1 MEQQE
6 ASLQKLGVIHD
17 RVTSVR
23 GTAASIIGYLVS
35 RGGKAQNS
43 AQDIMSLKEDLVET
57 SYETYAETY
66 YETEADEDLPSPKS
80 INLPKIDYERA
91 QSQFITSL
99 QYNGMIDR
107 ENRIATAHESTFQWI
122 FQDNQSQDQQSH
134 RVRWSNFREWLETD
148 DQLYWITG
156 KAGSGKSTL
165 MKFLCS
171 PTAGMALKNDAQKM
185 PESDIARERCQCHPF
200 LKRWAGTS
208 RLVIAS
214 FYFWNSGMEIQM
226 THTGLVRSL
235 LFQLVEQCPDII
247 PMVALKHWEPIC
259 LFGHRIE
266 RWSTPE
272 LFHSLLKA
280 IKILARDSKICLFV
294 DGLDESADGHER
306 LISIFKDLISD
317 NGHVKICVASRP
329 WNIFQ
334 AALGQRPSLR
344 LEDLTFSDIKD
355 FVESK
360 FHADTEFENL
370 RRRYPSFADQLM
382 ENIVTKASGVFLWV
396 NLVVASL
403 LAGMRLGDRIQDFQ
417 RRLDELP
424 PDLEKL
430 FEKIL
435 HSLDPFYLVHAA
447 QYFTLMETA
456 KVPLTI
462 LQFTFADEE
471 SPKSALKMVCGSMT
485 EDEISLRIT
494 AMNRRL
500 NSRCKGFLEAD
511 RGLQSIQKNEIR
523 RPSQLTVQ
531 YLHRTVRDFIKSP
544 KAQKFLQSSTNPD
557 FDPSIQI
564 CVAYVMDLKTWKGQ
578 QEHLQSPGNCEE
590 SLSATNVFLC
600 LRRAADVA
608 EINEGASIDLLDE
621 LRTIIKRPEY
631 KQGLAKDVK
640 IPQRLLPT
648 SIFMSAHRLY
658 QVSLDLEESS
668 IHGNF
673 ADMID
678 ESFLCFAIAN
688 SVVPYVRAR
697 VEHGGLVRAKYS
709 GEMLPLLLV
718 ALSGDVPEPKM
729 VECLLNA
736 GADPN
741 FKLSEV
747 GLQTPWTVALTK
759 VTLLY
764 TLQSQLGSSAEY
776 FRAEDKWK
784 QTLRLMSSKVPDYTT
799 VPEPLLTSISR
810 RLLQELRDE
819 AESKVQPSPSGSSW
833 LRVWDW

>member
-1 MEQQE
+1 MDQQE

-17 RVTSVR
+17 RVMSVD
-23 GTAASIIGYLVS
+23 GIAASILNYLVS
-35 RGGKAQNS
+35 RGGKAQGF
-43 AQDIMSLKEDLVET
+43 AQDIMSLKQDLVET

-66 YETEADEDLPSPKS
+66 HETEADGDLPSPKS
-80 INLPKIDYERA
+80 INLPKTDYERA
-91 QSQFITSL
+91 QSHFIASL
-99 QYNGMIDR
+99 EYNGMIDR
-107 ENRIATAHESTFQWI
+107 QNRIATAHESTFQWI
-122 FQDNQSQDQQSH
+122 YQDNQSQDQQSH
-134 RVRWSNFREWLETD
+134 SVRWSNFRQWLETD

-171 PTAGMALKNDAQKM
+171 PTAEMALKDGAQEM
-185 PESDIARERCQCHPF
+185 LETNIARERCHCHPF
-200 LKRWAGTS
+200 LKRWAGPS

-226 THTGLVRSL
+226 THNGLLRSL

-266 RWSTPE
+266 RWSTHE
-272 LFHSLLKA
+272 LFISLNRA
-280 IKILARDSKICLFV
+280 IKILGRDSKICLFI

-334 AALGQRPSLR
+334 AALGERPSLR

-424 PDLEKL
+424 PYLEKL

-462 LQFTFADEE
+462 LQFTLAHEE
-471 SPKSALKMVCGSMT
+471 SPESALKMVCGSMT
-485 EDEISLRIT
+485 EDEISLRIK

-500 NSRCKGFLEAD
+500 NSRCKGFLETD
-511 RGLQSIQKNEIR
+511 RGLQSIQKNEMS
-523 RPSQLTVQ
+523 RPSQLTIQ
-531 YLHRTVRDFIKSP
+531 CLHRTVRHF
-544 KAQKFLQSSTNPD
+544 QKFPD
-557 FDPSIQI
+557 FDPRSKY
-564 CVAYVMDLKTWKGQ
+564 A
-578 QEHLQSPGNCEE
+578 
-590 SLSATNVFLC
+590 SLT
-600 LRRAADVA
+600 
-608 EINEGASIDLLDE
+608 
-621 LRTIIKRPEY
+621 
-631 KQGLAKDVK
+631 
-640 IPQRLLPT
+640 
-648 SIFMSAHRLY
+648 
-658 QVSLDLEESS
+658 
-668 IHGNF
+668 
-673 ADMID
+673 
-678 ESFLCFAIAN
+678 
-688 SVVPYVRAR
+688 
-697 VEHGGLVRAKYS
+697 
-709 GEMLPLLLV
+709 
-718 ALSGDVPEPKM
+718 
-729 VECLLNA
+729 
-736 GADPN
+736 
-741 FKLSEV
+741 
-747 GLQTPWTVALTK
+747 
-759 VTLLY
+759 
-764 TLQSQLGSSAEY
+764 
-776 FRAEDKWK
+776 
-784 QTLRLMSSKVPDYTT
+784 
-799 VPEPLLTSISR
+799 
-810 RLLQELRDE
+810 
-819 AESKVQPSPSGSSW
+819 
-833 LRVWDW
+833 

>member
-17 RVTSVR
+17 RVTSVG

-43 AQDIMSLKEDLVET
+43 AQDIMSLKQDLVET

-66 YETEADEDLPSPKS
+66 YETEADEYLPGPKS

-99 QYNGMIDR
+99 KYDGMIDR
-107 ENRIATAHESTFQWI
+107 GNRIATAHESTFQWI

-171 PTAGMALKNDAQKM
+171 PTALKNDAQKM
-185 PESDIARERCQCHPF
+185 PESDIAQKIPELDIARERCQCHPF
-200 LKRWAGTS
+200 LKRWAGPS

-280 IKILARDSKICLFV
+280 IKILGRDSKICLFV

-344 LEDLTFSDIKD
+344 LEDLTFNDIKD

-396 NLVVASL
+396 DLVVASL
-403 LAGMRLGDRIQDFQ
+403 LVGMRLGDRIQDFQ

-471 SPKSALKMVCGSMT
+471 SPESALKMVCGSMT

-494 AMNRRL
+494 AMNHRL

-511 RGLQSIQKNEIR
+511 RGLQSIQKKWDASSVAAHGSVFTSNSQRFHQVPQGTEI
-523 RPSQLTVQ
+523 
-531 YLHRTVRDFIKSP
+531 
-544 KAQKFLQSSTNPD
+544 SS
-557 FDPSIQI
+557 
-564 CVAYVMDLKTWKGQ
+564 V
-578 QEHLQSPGNCEE
+578 
-590 SLSATNVFLC
+590 
-600 LRRAADVA
+600 
-608 EINEGASIDLLDE
+608 INES
-621 LRTIIKRPEY
+621 
-631 KQGLAKDVK
+631 
-640 IPQRLLPT
+640 
-648 SIFMSAHRLY
+648 
-658 QVSLDLEESS
+658 
-668 IHGNF
+668 
-673 ADMID
+673 
-678 ESFLCFAIAN
+678 
-688 SVVPYVRAR
+688 
-697 VEHGGLVRAKYS
+697 
-709 GEMLPLLLV
+709 
-718 ALSGDVPEPKM
+718 
-729 VECLLNA
+729 
-736 GADPN
+736 
-741 FKLSEV
+741 
-747 GLQTPWTVALTK
+747 
-759 VTLLY
+759 
-764 TLQSQLGSSAEY
+764 
-776 FRAEDKWK
+776 
-784 QTLRLMSSKVPDYTT
+784 
-799 VPEPLLTSISR
+799 
-810 RLLQELRDE
+810 
-819 AESKVQPSPSGSSW
+819 
-833 LRVWDW
+833 